1 MFKKSLAIFLATLMV
16 ITSLTGTA
24 FALGD
29 DVDIPIMDDED
40 EIVEPEM
47 PSNADSFEH
56 LSAGSVKVD
65 ITASN
70 ELFTLSNG
78 SYTGFPT
85 GSAPS
90 GDKWGMFTNFA
101 YPTYKLV
108 DGEYV
113 KIENQDVLKQGVKDM
128 LAAVRAKN
136 PNAKILYAYGMMD
149 VWIPEVYKEAVEE
162 FNATDGNTYYT
173 MINRNDCTGAGGHPT
188 PDGHSLNAEEY
199 IRFIENNIWVD

>member
-149 VWIPEVYKEAVEE
+149 V
-162 FNATDGNTYYT
+162 
-173 MINRNDCTGAGGHPT
+173 
-188 PDGHSLNAEEY
+188 
-199 IRFIENNIWVD
+199 